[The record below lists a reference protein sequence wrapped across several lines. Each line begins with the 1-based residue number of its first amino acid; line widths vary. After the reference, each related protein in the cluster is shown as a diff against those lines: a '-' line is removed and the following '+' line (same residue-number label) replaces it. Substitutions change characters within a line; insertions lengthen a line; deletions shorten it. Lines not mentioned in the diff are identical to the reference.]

1 MSIED
6 VNKID
11 SMAMPSDGADMV
23 SLAISDHL
31 SWGCPIEE
39 HLYKLQQKINT
50 YISFIGSGD
59 IYESF
64 LGFKSNSLKIIEI
77 QFKCDPPEQAL
88 SFLKQVSDILKSINI
103 DLKYKVLR

>member
-11 SMAMPSDGADMV
+11 SMAIPSDGSDMV

-31 SWGCPIEE
+31 SWGSPIEE
-39 HLYKLQQKINT
+39 HLYKLQEKINT
-50 YISFIGSGD
+50 YISFIESGD

-64 LGFKSNSLKIIEI
+64 PESKDKSLKIIEI
-77 QFKCDPPEQAL
+77 YFKYDPPEQAL